1 MFRVKCM
8 NLNGNT
14 VLLLP
19 KCLEL
24 LKIFNCSL
32 WRRTNNISPSKLSQL
47 WVCTHL
53 MNFKYVTLH
62 FRPVQ
67 GNIMKQENKK
77 IIPYLPHCSGRKNC
91 KMALLVH
98 PPSLQKLH
106 CVPIMEIQIV
116 SFLLSKYPIRED
128 QWVKNSAS

>member
-1 MFRVKCM
+1 MFRLKY
-8 NLNGNT
+8 NLNCNT

-24 LKIFNCSL
+24 LKTFNCSL
-32 WRRTNNISPSKLSQL
+32 YRRTINIYPAKLSQL
-47 WVCTHL
+47 WVCRHL
-53 MNFKYVTLH
+53 MNFIYVTVH

-67 GNIMKQENKK
+67 GNIIYQENQK

-91 KMALLVH
+91 KMALLVD

-106 CVPIMEIQIV
+106 CVPIMEVQIV
-116 SFLLSKYPIRED
+116 SFLLSKHPIRED